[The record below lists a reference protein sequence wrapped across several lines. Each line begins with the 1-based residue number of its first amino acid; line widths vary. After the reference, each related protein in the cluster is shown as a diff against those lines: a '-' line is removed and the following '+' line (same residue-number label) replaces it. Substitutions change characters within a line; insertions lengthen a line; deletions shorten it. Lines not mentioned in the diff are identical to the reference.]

1 MSAQTQPALSAERM
15 RAKYGPWAVIA
26 GASEGTG
33 AEYARQL
40 AAAGIHCLLVAR
52 RAEPLEQIARELTG
66 RYKVQARVLTVDLSA
81 ADAAQRMKEAA
92 ADLDVGLYVSNAGA
106 DSTGLHFL
114 DVPLERSHRLINMNV
129 RTVIDAVYAF
139 APSMKA
145 RGRGGIVL
153 MSSGAALGGQPR
165 LAMYS
170 GTKAFELN
178 FGESLW
184 IELRKFGVD
193 VLTVAAPAMDTP
205 VLREAMAARNLK
217 PEGIYD
223 PKEVVQIALQYLPA
237 GPSYV
242 FPLGPHQN
250 ADTLNEER
258 RSRLLAV
265 AEITKAFFGDD

>member
-1 MSAQTQPALSAERM
+1 MSAQTQPALNAERM

-52 RAEPLEQIARELTG
+52 RIEPLETIARELTG
-66 RYKVQARVLTVDLSA
+66 RHKVEARVLSVDLSA
-81 ADAAQRMKEAA
+81 PDAAQRMKEAA
-92 ADLDVGLYVSNAGA
+92 AGLDVGLYVSNAGA

-129 RTVIDAVYAF
+129 RTVVDAVYAF
-139 APSMKA
+139 APAMKS

-205 VLREAMAARNLK
+205 VLREALAARNLK
-217 PEGIYD
+217 PQGVYD
-223 PKEVVQIALQYLPA
+223 PKDVVKIALQYLPA

-250 ADTLNEER
+250 ADALN
-258 RSRLLAV
+258 
-265 AEITKAFFGDD
+265 

>member
-1 MSAQTQPALSAERM
+1 MSAQTQPPLSAERM
-15 RAKYGPWAVIA
+15 RTKYGPWAVIA

-40 AAAGIHCLLVAR
+40 AAVGIHCLLVAR
-52 RAEPLEQIARELTG
+52 RAEPLGKIAQELSENY
-66 RYKVQARVLTVDLSA
+66 RVQARVLSVDLSA
-81 ADAAQRMKEAA
+81 PDAAQRMKNAVVDVE
-92 ADLDVGLYVSNAGA
+92 VGLYVSNAGA
-106 DSTGLHFL
+106 DSTGMHFL

-129 RTVIDAVYAF
+129 ATVVDAVYAF
-139 APSMKA
+139 APAMKA

-184 IELRKFGVD
+184 IELRKSGVD

-205 VLREAMAARNLK
+205 VLREALATRNLQ
-217 PEGIYD
+217 PQGVYD
-223 PKEVVQIALQYLPA
+223 PKEVVKIALEHLPT
-237 GPSYV
+237 GPTYV

-250 ADTLNEER
+250 ADALNEER

>member
-1 MSAQTQPALSAERM
+1 MSAQTQLPLSAERM

-40 AAAGIHCLLVAR
+40 AAVGIHCLLVAR
-52 RAEPLEQIARELTG
+52 RTEPLETIARELTG
-66 RYKVQARVLTVDLSA
+66 RHKVEARVLSVDLSA
-81 ADAAQRMKEAA
+81 PDAAQRMKEASA
-92 ADLDVGLYVSNAGA
+92 GLDVGLYVSNAGA

-139 APSMKA
+139 APAMKS

-205 VLREAMAARNLK
+205 VLREALAARNLK
-217 PEGIYD
+217 PQGVYD
-223 PKEVVQIALQYLPA
+223 PKDVVKIALQYLPA

-250 ADTLNEER
+250 ADALNEER

>member
-1 MSAQTQPALSAERM
+1 M
-15 RAKYGPWAVIA
+15 RTKYGPWAVIA

-40 AAAGIHCLLVAR
+40 AAVGIHCLLVAR
-52 RAEPLEQIARELTG
+52 RAEPLGKIAQELSEKY
-66 RYKVQARVLTVDLSA
+66 RVQARVLSVDLSA
-81 ADAAQRMKEAA
+81 PDAAQRMKNAV
-92 ADLDVGLYVSNAGA
+92 ADVEVGLYISNAGA
-106 DSTGLHFL
+106 DSTGMHFL
-114 DVPLERSHRLINMNV
+114 DVPLEHSHRLINMNV
-129 RTVIDAVYAF
+129 ATVVDAVYAF
-139 APSMKA
+139 APAMKA

-184 IELRKFGVD
+184 IELRKSGVD

-205 VLREAMAARNLK
+205 VLREALAARNLQ
-217 PEGIYD
+217 PQGVYD
-223 PKEVVQIALQYLPA
+223 PKEVVKIALEHLPV
-237 GPSYV
+237 GPTYV

-250 ADTLNEER
+250 ADALNEER

-265 AEITKAFFGDD
+265 AEITKAFFGAD

>member
-1 MSAQTQPALSAERM
+1 MSAQSQSAMSAERM

-33 AEYARQL
+33 AAYARQL
-40 AAAGIHCLLVAR
+40 AAIGIHCLLVAR
-52 RAEPLEQIARELTG
+52 RAEPLEKLARELTG
-66 RYKVQARVLTVDLSA
+66 EYKVEVRTLRVDLSA
-81 ADAAQRMKEAA
+81 PDAAQRMQAAA
-92 ADLDVGLYVSNAGA
+92 ADVEVGLYVSNAGA
-106 DSTGLHFL
+106 DSTGMHFL
-114 DVPLERSHRLINMNV
+114 DVPLERSHRLVNMNV
-129 RTVIDAVYAF
+129 RTVIDAVHAF

-205 VLREAMAARNLK
+205 VLREALAARNLT
-217 PEGIYD
+217 PQGVYD
-223 PKEVVQIALQYLPA
+223 PKDVVQTALRYLPA
-237 GPSYV
+237 GPTYV
-242 FPLGPHQN
+242 FPLGPHQD
-250 ADTLNEER
+250 ADALNEER

-265 AEITKAFFGDD
+265 AEITKSFFGAE

>member
-1 MSAQTQPALSAERM
+1 MLFWLSSGADPLTERGGFMTVQTPPAMSAEHM

-40 AAAGIHCLLVAR
+40 AAVGIHCLLAAR
-52 RAEPLEQIARELTG
+52 RAEPLEKIAHELTG
-66 RYKVQARVLTVDLSA
+66 K
-81 ADAAQRMKEAA
+81 
-92 ADLDVGLYVSNAGA
+92 
-106 DSTGLHFL
+106 HFL
-114 DVPLERSHRLINMNV
+114 DVPLEDSHRLINMNV
-129 RTVIDAVYAF
+129 RTVIDAVHAF
-139 APSMKA
+139 APLMKA

-153 MSSGAALGGQPR
+153 MTSGAALGGQPR

-193 VLTVAAPAMDTP
+193 VLSVAAPAMDTP
-205 VLREAMAARNLK
+205 VLREALAARNLK
-217 PEGIYD
+217 PQGVYD
-223 PKEVVQIALQYLPA
+223 PKDVVQIALQCLPA

-242 FPLGPHQN
+242 FPLGPHQD

-265 AEITKAFFGDD
+265 AEITKAFFGAD

>member
-1 MSAQTQPALSAERM
+1 MSAQTPKPLSAAQM
-15 RAKYGPWAVIA
+15 KTKYGPWAVIA

-40 AAAGIHCLLVAR
+40 ASVGINSLLVAR
-52 RAEPLEQIARELTG
+52 RIEPLEQIAQELTG
-66 RYKVQARVLTVDLSA
+66 TYKVQARVLSVDLSA
-81 ADAAQRMKEAA
+81 PDAAQRMKDAT
-92 ADLDVGLYVSNAGA
+92 ADVEVGLYVSNAGA
-106 DSTGLHFL
+106 DSTGMHFL

-129 RTVIDAVYAF
+129 TTVVNAVHSF
-139 APSMKA
+139 APLMKA
-145 RGRGGIVL
+145 RGRGGIIL
-153 MSSGAALGGQPR
+153 MSSGAGLGGQPR

-184 IELRKFGVD
+184 IELRKSGVD

-205 VLREAMAARNLK
+205 VLREALAARNLT
-217 PEGIYD
+217 PQGVYD
-223 PKEVVQIALQYLPA
+223 PKDVVKIALEHLPL
-237 GPSYV
+237 GPTYV

-250 ADTLNEER
+250 AEVLNEER

>member
-1 MSAQTQPALSAERM
+1 MSAQTQPPLSAERM
-15 RAKYGPWAVIA
+15 RTKYGPWAVIA

-40 AAAGIHCLLVAR
+40 AAVGIHCLLVAR
-52 RAEPLEQIARELTG
+52 RSEPLGKIAQELSEKY
-66 RYKVQARVLTVDLSA
+66 RVQARVLSVDLSA
-81 ADAAQRMKEAA
+81 PDAAQRMKNAV
-92 ADLDVGLYVSNAGA
+92 ADVEVGLYVSNAGA
-106 DSTGLHFL
+106 DSTGMHFL

-129 RTVIDAVYAF
+129 ATVVDAVYAF
-139 APSMKA
+139 APAMKA

-184 IELRKFGVD
+184 IELRKSGVD

-205 VLREAMAARNLK
+205 VLREALAARNLQ
-217 PEGIYD
+217 PQGVYD
-223 PKEVVQIALQYLPA
+223 PKEVVKIALEHLPA
-237 GPSYV
+237 GPTYV

-250 ADTLNEER
+250 ADALNEER

-265 AEITKAFFGDD
+265 AEITKAFFGAD

>member
-1 MSAQTQPALSAERM
+1 M
-15 RAKYGPWAVIA
+15 RTKYGPWAVIA

-40 AAAGIHCLLVAR
+40 AAVGIHCLLVAR
-52 RAEPLEQIARELTG
+52 RAEPLGKIAQELSEKY
-66 RYKVQARVLTVDLSA
+66 RVQARVLSVDLSA
-81 ADAAQRMKEAA
+81 PDAAQRMKNAVVDVE
-92 ADLDVGLYVSNAGA
+92 VGLYVSNAGA
-106 DSTGLHFL
+106 DSTGMHFL

-129 RTVIDAVYAF
+129 ATVVDAVYAF
-139 APSMKA
+139 APAMKA

-184 IELRKFGVD
+184 IELRKSGVD

-205 VLREAMAARNLK
+205 VLREALAARNLQ
-217 PEGIYD
+217 PQGVYD
-223 PKEVVQIALQYLPA
+223 PKEVVKIALEHLPA
-237 GPSYV
+237 GPTYV

-250 ADTLNEER
+250 ADALNEER

-265 AEITKAFFGDD
+265 AEITKAFFGAD

>member
-1 MSAQTQPALSAERM
+1 MSAQTQLPLSTEHM

-40 AAAGIHCLLVAR
+40 AATGIHCLLVAR
-52 RAEPLEQIARELTG
+52 RTEPLEKIARELTSQ
-66 RYKVQARVLTVDLSA
+66 YKVQARVLSVDLSA
-81 ADAAQRMKEAA
+81 ADAAQRMKEASA
-92 ADLDVGLYVSNAGA
+92 GLDVGLYVSNAGA

-145 RGRGGIVL
+145 RGRGGILL

-205 VLREAMAARNLK
+205 VLREALAARNLK
-217 PEGIYD
+217 PQGVYD
-223 PKEVVQIALQYLPA
+223 PKDVVKIALQYLPA

-250 ADTLNEER
+250 ADVLNEER

>member
-1 MSAQTQPALSAERM
+1 MSAQTQPPLSAEHM
-15 RAKYGPWAVIA
+15 RSKYGPWAVIA

-40 AAAGIHCLLVAR
+40 AAVGIHCLLVAR
-52 RAEPLEQIARELTG
+52 RAEPLGKIAQELSEKY
-66 RYKVQARVLTVDLSA
+66 RVQARVLSVDLSA
-81 ADAAQRMKEAA
+81 PDAAQRMKNAVVDVE
-92 ADLDVGLYVSNAGA
+92 VGLYVSNAGA
-106 DSTGLHFL
+106 DSTGMHFL
-114 DVPLERSHRLINMNV
+114 DVPLEHSHRLINMNV
-129 RTVIDAVYAF
+129 ATVVDAVYAF
-139 APSMKA
+139 APAMKA

-184 IELRKFGVD
+184 IELRKSGVD

-205 VLREAMAARNLK
+205 VLREALAARNLQ
-217 PEGIYD
+217 PQGVYD
-223 PKEVVQIALQYLPA
+223 PKEVVKIALEHLPA
-237 GPSYV
+237 GPTYV

-250 ADTLNEER
+250 AEALNEER

-265 AEITKAFFGDD
+265 AEITKAFFGAD

>member
-1 MSAQTQPALSAERM
+1 MSAQIPPGLNAERM

-40 AAAGIHCLLVAR
+40 AAQGLHCLLVAR
-52 RAEPLEQIARELTG
+52 RTEPLRQIAQELIDK
-66 RYKVQARVLTVDLSA
+66 YHVQTRVLSVDLSSP
-81 ADAAQRMKEAA
+81 DAAQRMKTAT
-92 ADLDVGLYVSNAGA
+92 ADVEVGLYVSNAGA

-114 DVPLERSHRLINMNV
+114 DVPPEQSHRLINMNV

-139 APSMKA
+139 APPMKA
-145 RGRGGIVL
+145 RGRGGILL

-165 LAMYS
+165 VAMYS

-184 IELRKFGVD
+184 VELRKFGVD
-193 VLTVAAPAMDTP
+193 VLSVAAPAMDTP
-205 VLREAMAARNLK
+205 VLRAALAARNLK
-217 PEGIYD
+217 AQGIYD
-223 PKEVVQIALQYLPA
+223 PKDVVRIALEYLPI
-237 GPSYV
+237 GPTYV
-242 FPLGPHQN
+242 FPLGPHEN
-250 ADTLNEER
+250 ADTLNEAR

-265 AEITKAFFGDD
+265 AEITKGFFGSD

>member
-1 MSAQTQPALSAERM
+1 MSAQTQPPLSAERM
-15 RAKYGPWAVIA
+15 RTKYGPWAVIA

-40 AAAGIHCLLVAR
+40 AAVGIHCLLVAR
-52 RAEPLEQIARELTG
+52 RAEPLGKIAQELSEKY
-66 RYKVQARVLTVDLSA
+66 RVQARVLSVDLSA
-81 ADAAQRMKEAA
+81 PDAAQRMKNAVVDVE
-92 ADLDVGLYVSNAGA
+92 VGLYVSNAGA
-106 DSTGLHFL
+106 DSTGMHFL

-129 RTVIDAVYAF
+129 ATVVDAVYAF
-139 APSMKA
+139 APAMKA

-184 IELRKFGVD
+184 IELRKSGVD

-205 VLREAMAARNLK
+205 VLREALAARNLQ
-217 PEGIYD
+217 PQGVYD
-223 PKEVVQIALQYLPA
+223 PKEVVKIALEHLPA
-237 GPSYV
+237 GPTYV

-250 ADTLNEER
+250 ADALNEER

-265 AEITKAFFGDD
+265 AEITKAFFGAD

>member
-1 MSAQTQPALSAERM
+1 MSAQTQPSLSAERM
-15 RAKYGPWAVIA
+15 RTKYGPWAVIA

-40 AAAGIHCLLVAR
+40 AAVGIHCLLVAR
-52 RAEPLEQIARELTG
+52 RAEPLGKIAQELSEKY
-66 RYKVQARVLTVDLSA
+66 RVQARVLSVDLSA
-81 ADAAQRMKEAA
+81 PDAAQRMKNAVVDVE
-92 ADLDVGLYVSNAGA
+92 VGLYVSNAGA

-129 RTVIDAVYAF
+129 ATVVDAVYAF
-139 APSMKA
+139 APAMKA

-184 IELRKFGVD
+184 IELRKSGVD

-205 VLREAMAARNLK
+205 VLREALAARNLQ
-217 PEGIYD
+217 PQGVYD
-223 PKEVVQIALQYLPA
+223 PKEVVKIALEHLPA
-237 GPSYV
+237 GPTYV

-250 ADTLNEER
+250 APALNEER

>member
-1 MSAQTQPALSAERM
+1 MSAQTQPPLSAERM

-52 RAEPLEQIARELTG
+52 RAEPLEKIARELTG
-66 RYKVQARVLTVDLSA
+66 QYKVQARVLTVDLSA

-92 ADLDVGLYVSNAGA
+92 AGLDVGLYVSNAGA

-129 RTVIDAVYAF
+129 RTVIDAVYTF

-205 VLREAMAARNLK
+205 VLRDALAARNLQ
-217 PEGIYD
+217 PQGVYD

>member
-1 MSAQTQPALSAERM
+1 MSAQTPPALSAEQM

-52 RAEPLEQIARELTG
+52 RTEPLEQIARELTG
-66 RYKVQARVLTVDLSA
+66 QYKVQARVLSVDLSA
-81 ADAAQRMKEAA
+81 PDAAQRMKEASA
-92 ADLDVGLYVSNAGA
+92 GLDVGLYISNAGA

-139 APSMKA
+139 APAMKA

-205 VLREAMAARNLK
+205 VLREALAARNLK
-217 PEGIYD
+217 PQGVYD
-223 PKEVVQIALQYLPA
+223 PKDVVKIALQYLPA
-237 GPSYV
+237 GPAYV

-250 ADTLNEER
+250 ADALNEER

>member
-1 MSAQTQPALSAERM
+1 MSAQIQPALSAERM

-52 RAEPLEQIARELTG
+52 RTEPLENIARELTG
-66 RYKVQARVLTVDLSA
+66 QYKVQARVLSVDLSA
-81 ADAAQRMKEAA
+81 PDAAQRMKEASA
-92 ADLDVGLYVSNAGA
+92 GLEVGLYVSNAGA

-114 DVPLERSHRLINMNV
+114 DVPLERSHRLMNMNV

-205 VLREAMAARNLK
+205 VLREALAARNLK
-217 PEGIYD
+217 PQGVYD
-223 PKEVVQIALQYLPA
+223 PKEVVKIALQYLPA

-250 ADTLNEER
+250 ADALNEER

>member
-1 MSAQTQPALSAERM
+1 MPAQTQPASSAEHM

-52 RAEPLEQIARELTG
+52 RAEPLEKIARELTG
-66 RYKVQARVLTVDLSA
+66 QYKVQARVLTVDLSA

-114 DVPLERSHRLINMNV
+114 DVALERSHRLINMNV

>member
-1 MSAQTQPALSAERM
+1 MSAQTQPAVSAEGM

-40 AAAGIHCLLVAR
+40 AAVGIHCLLVAR
-52 RAEPLEQIARELTG
+52 RAEPLERVARELTDK
-66 RYKVQARVLTVDLSA
+66 YKVQARVLSVDLSA
-81 ADAAQRMKEAA
+81 PDAARRMQEAA
-92 ADLDVGLYVSNAGA
+92 ADLEVGLYVSNAGA
-106 DSTGLHFL
+106 DSTGMHFL

-129 RTVIDAVYAF
+129 RTVVDAVHAF

-193 VLTVAAPAMDTP
+193 VLSVAAPAMDTP
-205 VLREAMAARNLK
+205 VLREALAARNLT
-217 PEGIYD
+217 PQGVYD
-223 PKEVVQIALQYLPA
+223 PKDVVQIALQNLPV
-237 GPSYV
+237 GPTYV
-242 FPLGPHQN
+242 FPLGPHQDADALN
-250 ADTLNEER
+250 AER
-258 RSRLLAV
+258 RNRLLAV
-265 AEITKAFFGDD
+265 AEITKSFFGAD